1 MQIQE
6 ALGDI
11 GLPEI
16 ASEAPTLTAD
26 DVLAAYVYEAE
37 RPPTGGAGRRR
48 FLLDPFDRGAQVGS
62 HEPR

>member
-11 GLPEI
+11 GLPELAEI

-37 RPPTGGAGRRR
+37 RPPTGG
-48 FLLDPFDRGAQVGS
+48 GS
-62 HEPR
+62 AKILA